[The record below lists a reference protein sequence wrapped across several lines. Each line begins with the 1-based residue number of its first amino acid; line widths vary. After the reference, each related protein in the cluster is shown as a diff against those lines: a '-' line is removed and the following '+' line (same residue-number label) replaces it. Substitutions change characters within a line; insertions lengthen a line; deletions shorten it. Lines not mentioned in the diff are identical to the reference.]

1 MKSLKLLCCWFHV
14 CLCCDFRPALYFYIK
29 SHDDPRQV
37 LDIQGADPKPGAKV
51 IIYGN
56 KGDLADNQLWY
67 EDQIGIIRSKMND
80 FVIDASGKY
89 WYFKNMYPI
98 K

>member
-1 MKSLKLLCCWFHV
+1 MFIPCVNCFCCH
-14 CLCCDFRPALYFYIK
+14 LRPALYFYIK

-67 EDQIGIIRSKMND
+67 EDQIGIIHSKMND
-80 FVIDASGKY
+80 FVFDASGKY
-89 WYFKNMYPI
+89 
-98 K
+98 